1 MPHLEEEARRRA
13 ALQIRE
19 GLSKEQR
26 SLTRATRRTPEK
38 MYMTNLVDGS
48 NIVAQF
54 NPTEF
59 SEAISVNYARQAIPG
74 LSHQPLQYIHT
85 SNETFNLALFFN
97 ANDEVEP
104 RQNTFA
110 QIEKNLTSRAFLLS
124 VCYPR
129 RGNLG
134 VVGGGPPRLLFVW
147 PTFIALTCVITGL
160 QFRYSR
166 FNANGTPLEFTA
178 TIALEEIRDVRLLSE
193 DVFALGTQRGPDNAG
208 RSGSV

>member
-1 MPHLEEEARRRA
+1 M
-13 ALQIRE
+13 
-19 GLSKEQR
+19 
-26 SLTRATRRTPEK
+26 TRATRRTPEK

-85 SNETFNLALFFN
+85 SNETFNLTLFFN

-104 RQNTFA
+104 RQNTIA
-110 QIEKNLTSRAFLLS
+110 QIEKNLTSRAFLLAA
-124 VCYPR
+124 CYPR

-134 VVGGGPPRLLFVW
+134 VVGGPPRLLFVW

-160 QFRYSR
+160 GFRYTR
-166 FNANGTPLEFTA
+166 FNANGTPLEFTV
-178 TIALEEIRDVRLLSE
+178 TVALEEIRDVRLLSE

-208 RSGSV
+208 RSGSA